1 MTYLHTFFS
10 EKKIPNTLL
19 EVAAPNGTP
28 NLIDSDMVIEM
39 ILSAPKAEQDAIARN
54 IRIIDFVNGD
64 VLDYIRHLAKAIA
77 KDIPSEGIERW
88 QPTR

>member
-19 EVAAPNGTP
+19 EVASPNGTP

-39 ILSAPKAEQDAIARN
+39 LLSAPKAEQDAIARN

-77 KDIPSEGIERW
+77 KDIPSEGIER
-88 QPTR
+88 